1 MSQKLT
7 LVGISQSKGTF
18 KREDGQAFD
27 YDNTVFHCLV
37 PLEKGIGHTVESYKM
52 KGSQNYARFVSLAA
66 QLPCDV
72 ELDFAI
78 TKRGNTV
85 RADLVSVEPV

>member
-1 MSQKLT
+1 MSQVLT

-18 KREDGQAFD
+18 TREDGQTFD

-37 PLEKGIGHTVESYKM
+37 PLSKGIGNTVESYKM
-52 KGSQNYARFVSLAA
+52 KGSHNYARFAALASE
-66 QLPCDV
+66 LPCQV

-78 TKRGNTV
+78 TKRGNAV